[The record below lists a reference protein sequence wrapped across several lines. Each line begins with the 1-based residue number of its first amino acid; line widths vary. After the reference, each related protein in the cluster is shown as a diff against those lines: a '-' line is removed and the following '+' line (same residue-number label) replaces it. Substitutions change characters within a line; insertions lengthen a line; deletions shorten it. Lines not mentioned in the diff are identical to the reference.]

1 MDPQLSNQLQNY
13 LSTGQSDLVSE
24 GFNVLNYIEDH
35 PEKQFNDYSFV
46 VFPFAKAFEGF
57 LKQALLD
64 KRLIDEHDYFS
75 THFRLGKVMSPNM
88 IDKLGDRSV
97 YQKICDRYNCQIGDV
112 IWKTWKSGRNEI
124 FHYFPHNLR
133 SITFPEAKEVIN
145 QIISTMELVCKEF
158 NLTKFKKTPNNSQ

>member
-1 MDPQLSNQLQNY
+1 MDIQLSAQLKNY

-46 VFPFAKAFEGF
+46 VFPFAKAYEGF

-64 KRLIDEHDYFS
+64 VGFINEHDYFS

-88 IDKLGDRSV
+88 IDKLGDRSI
-97 YQKICDRYNCQIGDV
+97 YQKICDRYNCAIGDR
-112 IWKTWKSGRNEI
+112 IWQTWKSGRNEI

-133 SITFPEAKEVIN
+133 SVTFAEAREVIN

-158 NLTKFKKTPNNSQ
+158 KLKKEK